1 MVRFYL
7 LLGLSLYEGQVT
19 ARRKERIPSRPAIAQ
34 KYPHFALK
42 GGAIFSE
49 RRGPT
54 KTVNGS
60 PLLSLIL
67 QTKIL

>member
-1 MVRFYL
+1 MKVKSRQ
-7 LLGLSLYEGQVT
+7 GEK
-19 ARRKERIPSRPAIAQ
+19 KERIPSRPSIPQ

-49 RRGPT
+49 RRAPT
-54 KTVNGS
+54 KTVNSS

-67 QTKIL
+67 LTKIL